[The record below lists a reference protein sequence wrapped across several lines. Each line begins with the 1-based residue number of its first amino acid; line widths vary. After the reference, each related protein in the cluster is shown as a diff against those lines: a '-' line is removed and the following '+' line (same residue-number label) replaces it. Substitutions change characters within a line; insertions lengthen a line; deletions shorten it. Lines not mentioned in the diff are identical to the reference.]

1 MDGRNQH
8 RIFGARARIERA
20 LGIASLSASGQPLN
34 NLASSPA
41 LAKGRAVCHPL
52 AVPASPFRRGRPSW
66 PLVLLAFLTA
76 LRLTAV
82 EPTFAEWQ
90 AACAKLPTNRALGGR
105 LPPKEQLPLA
115 TFDPLSRLLDAFF
128 AQATNGPLAARTN
141 WVGSA
146 PKAGAFLNVAK
157 NWFAPAEIPFEPFVE
172 KLVLP
177 PTAKVHL
184 QGDLHGDI
192 HSLLAVLGRLNQ
204 TGVLDGFT
212 VRDPELHVVF
222 LGDYTDRG
230 MFGTEVLYTLL
241 RLRLAN
247 PERVHLVRGNHEDLS
262 LIARYGFL
270 AEGRGKYGRAFDAAK
285 ILRAY
290 DFLPCALY
298 LGSGTNF
305 LQLCHGGMEPGFNP
319 APLLNSPGTNA
330 YHLLGPL
337 RQAAFLRD
345 HPQWLG
351 TDRDSAAVA
360 REQFR
365 DFVPE
370 APTLPTVIG
379 FMWNDFTVF
388 RDEPAFAHNPDRAF
402 VYGQP
407 AVAYLLRQAGGAGAQ
422 VHGVIRAHQHSGA
435 PNPMMRRLA
444 AGNGAFRHWQEN
456 ATVANQVAEVPALAG
471 SIETAVERPLPKG
484 SVWTLNVTPD
494 SVYGQACGFD
504 FATAITLKLAP
515 AFADWRLR
523 VEPVAVPKLAG
534 K

>member
-1 MDGRNQH
+1 LPN
-8 RIFGARARIERA
+8 
-20 LGIASLSASGQPLN
+20 
-34 NLASSPA
+34 SPA
-41 LAKGRAVCHPL
+41 RLAKGGALCHFL
-52 AVPASPFRRGRPSW
+52 AVPALPTCLCRLCW
-66 PLVLLAFLTA
+66 PALLLALFATVHSRGA
-76 LRLTAV
+76 
-82 EPTFAEWQ
+82 EPTFAQWT
-90 AACAKLPTNRALGGR
+90 AACAKLPTNRSLGGR
-105 LPPKEQLPLA
+105 LPPKALLPLES
-115 TFDPLSRLLDAFF
+115 FDELGLRLDAFF
-128 AQATNGPLAARTN
+128 AQATNGPLAAKTN
-141 WVGSA
+141 WVGNA
-146 PKAGAFLNVAK
+146 PRTGAFLNVAK

-204 TGVLDGFT
+204 DGVLNGFT
-212 VRDPELHVVF
+212 VRDPDLHVIF

-247 PERVHLVRGNHEDLS
+247 PDRVHLVRGNHEDLS

-290 DFLPCALY
+290 DFFPCALY

-319 APLLNSPGTNA
+319 APLLNSPGTHA
-330 YHLLGPL
+330 YHLLGSL
-337 RQAAFLRD
+337 RQATFVRE

-351 TDRDSAAVA
+351 ADRDSAAVA
-360 REQFR
+360 KEQFR
-365 DFVPE
+365 DFIPE

-407 AVAYLLRQAGGAGAQ
+407 AVAYVLRQAGGAGAQ
-422 VHGVIRAHQHSGA
+422 VHGVIRAHQHSGV

-444 AGNGAFRHWQEN
+444 ASSGAFRHWQEN
-456 ATVANQVAEVPALAG
+456 ATVANQVAEVAALAG
-471 SIETAVERPLPKG
+471 KLETAVERPLAEG
-484 SVWTLNVTPD
+484 AVWTLNVTPD